1 MKIKKQYILRKVA
14 GENMVVPI
22 GKESAINQGIFQL
35 NDVGTMLFEL
45 FQQGAEIVDAEK
57 MLVEKFGI
65 TDNQAHEDVGDF
77 IKILEHYKLLEE

>member
-35 NDVGTMLFEL
+35 NNVGTMLFEL
-45 FQQGAEIVDAEK
+45 FQHGAEIVDAEK
-57 MLVEKFGI
+57 LLVEKFGI
-65 TDNQAHEDVGDF
+65 ADNQAHDDVADF
-77 IKILEHYKLLEE
+77 IKILENYNLFEE

>member
-1 MKIKKQYILRKVA
+1 
-14 GENMVVPI
+14 
-22 GKESAINQGIFQL
+22 
-35 NDVGTMLFEL
+35 MLFEL

>member
-22 GKESAINQGIFQL
+22 GKESVINQGIFQL

>member
-22 GKESAINQGIFQL
+22 GKESVINQGIFQL

-45 FQQGAEIVDAEK
+45 FQQGAEIVDGEK
-57 MLVEKFGI
+57 MLVEKFRI

>member
-45 FQQGAEIVDAEK
+45 FQQGAEIVDGEK